1 MLKSALRFGEKD
13 IDADMFGTR
22 HDYLD
27 RLPPFSSSIGS
38 SSASSPA
45 LTAKEMVQDAESPD
59 FWCQNTLLKLQSLLC
74 CSALDLAGSRA
85 TVLAFLDM
93 YPDVVGSVSLR
104 ALSSGP
110 ADALPPLCLGHPEA
124 VLAYA
129 RQQPASSM
137 GVTEWQLL
145 LSCLQEQLTASEEA
159 SQSHPMHEAWYSAMQ
174 EVVKIAYIEVKFI
187 FS

>member
-1 MLKSALRFGEKD
+1 MVVITFRFGEKD

-22 HDYLD
+22 YDYLD
-27 RLPPFSSSIGS
+27 RLPPFSTS
-38 SSASSPA
+38 SS

-74 CSALDLAGSRA
+74 CTAMDMTGSRA
-85 TVLAFLDM
+85 TVLAFLGM

-104 ALSSGP
+104 VLSCGP
-110 ADALPPLCLGHPEA
+110 ADALPPLCLSHPEA

-129 RQQPASSM
+129 KQQGQPPTSSSSM

-145 LSCLQEQLTASEEA
+145 LSCLQEHLTASEEA
-159 SQSHPMHEAWYSAMQ
+159 SLSHPMHEAWYSAMQ
-174 EVVKIAYIEVKFI
+174 EVAHSAHSLLSK
-187 FS
+187 